1 MTESQQT
8 KRGWFSTWRER
19 RQIRRQEVL
28 ESRLP
33 RHEHG
38 SEFGGYDRH
47 SAYGHSAYGH
57 SGPVI
62 YSVGGGFGGD
72 GGCGDGGGGC

>member
-8 KRGWFSTWRER
+8 KRGWFSTWREQR
-19 RQIRRQEVL
+19 RIRRQQVL

-38 SEFGGYDRH
+38 SEFGGYDDR
-47 SAYGHSAYGH
+47 SAYRHSAYGH
-57 SGPVI
+57 SGPAI
-62 YSVGGGFGGD
+62 YGFGGD
-72 GGCGDGGGGC
+72 GGGCGGDGGGGC